1 MGAALSIGSVPDR
14 SRQSR
19 LPRKALH
26 RARFSNYHVFFTDRS
41 RPMARYVITV
51 DFFLHT
57 GTLEPFL
64 KLIKDNARTS
74 LADEPGCDRFDVLIE
89 KGVPDHIVLYEI
101 YTDRAAFD
109 FHLKSRHFAEFNAAS
124 QRYVKEK
131 KIVEFE
137 YTNDTETALN

>member
-1 MGAALSIGSVPDR
+1 
-14 SRQSR
+14 
-19 LPRKALH
+19 
-26 RARFSNYHVFFTDRS
+26 VFFTDHS

-89 KGVPDHIVLYEI
+89 KGVPDHILLYEI

-137 YTNDTETALN
+137 YTNDTETGLN